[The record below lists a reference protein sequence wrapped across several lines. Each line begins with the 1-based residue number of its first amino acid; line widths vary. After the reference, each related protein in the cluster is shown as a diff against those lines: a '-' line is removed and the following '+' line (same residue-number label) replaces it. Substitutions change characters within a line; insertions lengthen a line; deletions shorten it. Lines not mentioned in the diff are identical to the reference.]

1 MGQGVFRG
9 LRRFGGAR
17 RGVQGVEVFLGRM
30 KMCWGGSGDVK
41 VVQRLLGQV
50 KGYSHGWILGMGEG
64 VLVGQI
70 SPQYWGE

>member
-1 MGQGVFRG
+1 M
-9 LRRFGGAR
+9 
-17 RGVQGVEVFLGRM
+17 FLGRM